1 MCRPDARLRPLA
13 TMSVLAALI
22 GVSRPAGAQDPP
34 PPIPRFVVDVHGTV
48 TNFPDSPVLAASRA
62 LSQAE
67 LPGLGLGGAVS
78 AHVYPFKLGAVTFG
92 FGARVST
99 SRAHS
104 TPDAQTQPTL
114 RPVTERFTYFG
125 PQVSLN
131 FGTGAGWSYLS
142 GGLNRSIWS
151 VVPDGASP
159 QPPDE
164 ERLKTI
170 DYGGGARW
178 FARPHLAF
186 SFDVRFYAIN
196 PSSPTF
202 ALPGGPRTTLLVFGV
217 GVSLK

>member
-1 MCRPDARLRPLA
+1 M
-13 TMSVLAALI
+13 
-22 GVSRPAGAQDPP
+22 
-34 PPIPRFVVDVHGTV
+34 
-48 TNFPDSPVLAASRA
+48 
-62 LSQAE
+62 
-67 LPGLGLGGAVS
+67 
-78 AHVYPFKLGAVTFG
+78 
-92 FGARVST
+92 
-99 SRAHS
+99 
-104 TPDAQTQPTL
+104 
-114 RPVTERFTYFG
+114 
-125 PQVSLN
+125 
-131 FGTGAGWSYLS
+131 S
-142 GGLNRSIWS
+142 GGFNRSIWS